1 MFRPTAALVML
12 LCSMLVGC
20 AGGADNPCTRDDQCE
35 SGFCRADGSCA
46 PVEEPDAA
54 TDGDDTDDDSMIDA
68 PPSELCTP
76 NHDGSISRTE
86 IPLAAGKMATYRIAA
101 DASFSTTGTAAA
113 NNQRRWDL
121 GGQLTGD
128 ADRLVVLDAPTGTWW
143 ADIFPTATYAAP
155 LAADSDLLGVF
166 RVDETS
172 VKLLGVVSPEG
183 GATRTE
189 LEYDPP
195 ATILELPVTA
205 GATWSSTSTVVG
217 YANGVGPG
225 AYTERYESLVDQVG
239 TMVTPYGEFP
249 VVRVAT
255 DLDRTAGVS
264 PLLSK
269 RTFSWMAE
277 CYGSVANVSSQDFE
291 TATEFDDPA
300 EVRRLAP

>member
-1 MFRPTAALVML
+1 MFRPSAALVML
-12 LCSMLVGC
+12 LCSMVIGC
-20 AGGADNPCTRDDQCE
+20 AGGSDNPCTRDEECA
-35 SGFCRADGSCA
+35 SGFCRADGTCA
-46 PVEEPDAA
+46 PAEEPDAA
-54 TDGDDTDDDSMIDA
+54 TDGDDTDGDDTIDA

-76 NHDGSISRTE
+76 NHDGAIARNE
-86 IPLAAGKMATYRIAA
+86 VPLAAGKMATYRIAA
-101 DASFSTTGTAAA
+101 DATFATAGAAAA
-113 NNQRRWDL
+113 NNERRWDL

-128 ADRLVVLDAPTGTWW
+128 ADRLIVLGAPTGTWW

-155 LAADSDLLGVF
+155 LTADSDLLGVF

-195 ATILELPVTA
+195 ATILALPVTA

-225 AYTERYESLVDQVG
+225 AYTERYESIVDQVG

-255 DLDRTAGVS
+255 DLDRTAGLS

-277 CYGSVANVSSQDFE
+277 CFGSVANASSQDFE
-291 TATEFDDPA
+291 TAAEFDDPA